1 MTFRTTLC
9 GLGAA
14 LFPSLLMAATLTIT
28 VKDPSG
34 ALVGGAAVTLTPPS
48 GPALP
53 QEQTDT
59 EGRAVFDR
67 LSAGAYRVSVA
78 KQSFDDYKGQ
88 VTVGAQPASLTVSL
102 KISALTTS
110 VKVSGGRSPLAN
122 SDPNYIA
129 LRNSKLGQV
138 RQVENFTLTRDA
150 GTFTFRSGSFSFEPA
165 VMGRLTVAAFVGEG
179 NFHLKPAFNLAAQH
193 LHRMMGADEVS
204 EDFTALVIY
213 FTDSTADEIKQHS
226 VEADESAQKQQQALK
241 RVNAILQT
249 RRVQQAPLIYT
260 SNTLGLPVP
269 RFVSHPLTQLERL
282 LNYQDIPNYD
292 AEVLTELYNNE
303 KPGSFRAFIHGKKH
317 ADLRFLLNPHGALPV
332 LETPEE
338 VALMNF
344 DPASNATASH
354 DSDGLW
360 YLSHT
365 VTEVEAGRDSANEE
379 KRLIAPDHYK
389 IDSFIGGENLLGNR
403 PDLQVVC
410 AMRFHALQDGVRMVK
425 FDLYPDLQVQ
435 HLTFNRVEI
444 PFVQESRSHDGS
456 FYLQMPEPLMTGRS
470 YDVTFEYKGGEML
483 QSERGGVP
491 LRRVWYPTPSGPAS
505 RATYDLTFH
514 VPRNEKIVAVGKLV
528 NQSREEGRDASE
540 WVTDVPIQQA
550 VFRMAGRDAE
560 PHILAGTD
568 EKTGTPVTVY
578 SDFFGLNPSAAKP
591 SPAPPP
597 RSILDQTG
605 QLLRFFGSWFGP
617 APYGHLSV
625 VVGMGDS
632 LPGLIFA
639 SPLGLAGY
647 SAAAERG
654 APLSARNMIDES
666 YPGLLARQ
674 WWGNLLTPASF
685 HDAWLTAGL
694 VNFSDSLFDTAAG
707 NGEYTDHWTHARD
720 ALLLAGRVGPAVNP
734 AGPVWMGILNDTAVT
749 PNASNLLNTNK
760 GGFVM
765 QMLRAM
771 MWDPQTGDQDFQ
783 AMIRDFIARF
793 ANRSVSTGDFQSVVE
808 KHMKGAMDLEGNHR
822 MDWFF
827 REWLYTT
834 DVPNYRLEYSLKP
847 NEKGGVFVTIRLTQ
861 SNVSPGF
868 RMPVPVFGEFSTG
881 VQRIGAAAMWGNTT
895 REFRVALSAQPKRIL
910 LNINHDILTGRDE
923 AALVRPQ

>member
-1 MTFRTTLC
+1 MTFQTTLC

-53 QEQTDT
+53 QKRTDVQ
-59 EGRAVFDR
+59 GRAVFDG

-78 KQSFDDYKGQ
+78 KQSFDEYQGQ
-88 VTVGAQPASLTVSL
+88 VKVGAQPASLTVSL

-249 RRVQQAPLIYT
+249 RRVQQPVLY
-260 SNTLGLPVP
+260 SSPKLGLPVP
-269 RFVSHPLTQLERL
+269 ATVSHPLTQLERL

-292 AEVLTELYNNE
+292 AEVLTELYNHE

-317 ADLRFLLNPHGALPV
+317 ADLRFLVNPHGALPV
-332 LETPEE
+332 LQTPEE

-365 VTEVEAGRDSANEE
+365 VAEVEAGRESSTEE

-389 IDSFIGGENLLGNR
+389 IDSFIRGENLLGNR

-425 FDLYPDLQVQ
+425 FDLVPDLGVQ
-435 HLTFNRVEI
+435 HLRFNGVEI
-444 PFVQESRSHDGS
+444 PFVQESRGHDGS

-470 YDVTFEYKGGEML
+470 YDVTFEYKGGEIL

-491 LRRVWYPTPSGPAS
+491 LVPDSFRS
-505 RATYDLTFH
+505 RQPRHLRPH
-514 VPRNEKIVAVGKLV
+514 VP
-528 NQSREEGRDASE
+528 
-540 WVTDVPIQQA
+540 
-550 VFRMAGRDAE
+550 
-560 PHILAGTD
+560 H
-568 EKTGTPVTVY
+568 
-578 SDFFGLNPSAAKP
+578 
-591 SPAPPP
+591 
-597 RSILDQTG
+597 
-605 QLLRFFGSWFGP
+605 
-617 APYGHLSV
+617 
-625 VVGMGDS
+625 
-632 LPGLIFA
+632 
-639 SPLGLAGY
+639 
-647 SAAAERG
+647 
-654 APLSARNMIDES
+654 SARR
-666 YPGLLARQ
+666 YHRGRRQTHKPVARRGLQRIRV
-674 WWGNLLTPASF
+674 GNRCP
-685 HDAWLTAGL
+685 H
-694 VNFSDSLFDTAAG
+694 
-707 NGEYTDHWTHARD
+707 R
-720 ALLLAGRVGPAVNP
+720 AGRVSHARTTGLSRNP
-734 AGPVWMGILNDTAVT
+734 H
-749 PNASNLLNTNK
+749 
-760 GGFVM
+760 
-765 QMLRAM
+765 R
-771 MWDPQTGDQDFQ
+771 
-783 AMIRDFIARF
+783 
-793 ANRSVSTGDFQSVVE
+793 NRR
-808 KHMKGAMDLEGNHR
+808 NHR
-822 MDWFF
+822 HADDRVHRFL
-827 REWLYTT
+827 RSEPTRAVAALHSR
-834 DVPNYRLEYSLKP
+834 PNR
-847 NEKGGVFVTIRLTQ
+847 
-861 SNVSPGF
+861 
-868 RMPVPVFGEFSTG
+868 PVAPPLR
-881 VQRIGAAAMWGNTT
+881 Q
-895 REFRVALSAQPKRIL
+895 
-910 LNINHDILTGRDE
+910 
-923 AALVRPQ
+923 LVRPVALRPPVGGRGYGWFASGPGLCLDPGSRRVLGRGSGRRAPERSQHDRRILPGPARPPVVGQPAHPGNLSR

>member
-1 MTFRTTLC
+1 MTFQTTLC

-53 QEQTDT
+53 QKRTDVQ
-59 EGRAVFDR
+59 GRAVFDG

-78 KQSFDDYKGQ
+78 KQSFDEYQGQ
-88 VTVGAQPASLTVSL
+88 VKVGAQPASLTVSL

-249 RRVQQAPLIYT
+249 RRVQQPVLY
-260 SNTLGLPVP
+260 SSPKLGLPVP
-269 RFVSHPLTQLERL
+269 ATVSHPLTQLERL

-292 AEVLTELYNNE
+292 AEVLTELYNHE

-317 ADLRFLLNPHGALPV
+317 ADLRFLVNPHGALPV
-332 LETPEE
+332 LQTPEE

-365 VTEVEAGRDSANEE
+365 VAEVEAGRESSTEE

-389 IDSFIGGENLLGNR
+389 IDSFIRGENLLGNR

-425 FDLYPDLQVQ
+425 FDLVPDLGVQ
-435 HLTFNRVEI
+435 HLRFNGVEI
-444 PFVQESRSHDGS
+444 PFVQESRGHDGS

-470 YDVTFEYKGGEML
+470 YDVTFEYKGGEIL

-514 VPRNEKIVAVGKLV
+514 IPRADIIVAVGKLIS
-528 NQSREEGRDASE
+528 QSREEGYNVSE
-540 WVTDVPIQQA
+540 WVTDVPIEQA
-550 VFRMAGRDAE
+550 VFRMPGRQAYPE
-560 PHILAGTD
+560 IHTGTD
-568 EKTGTPVTVY
+568 EITGTPMTVY
-578 SDFFGLNPSAAKP
+578 TAFFGLNPHAP
-591 SPAPPP
+591 SP

-605 QLLRFFGSWFGP
+605 QLLRLFGSWFGP
-617 APYGHLSV
+617 SPYGHLSV
-625 VVGMGDS
+625 VEGMGGS
-632 LPGLIFA
+632 LPGLVFA
-639 SPLGLAGY
+639 STLGLAGY
-647 SAAAERG
+647 SAVAAEG
-654 APLSARNMIDES
+654 VPQSARNMIDES

-674 WWGNLLTPASF
+674 WWGNLLTPATF
-685 HDAWLTAGL
+685 HDDWLTAGL

-720 ALLLAGRVGPAVNP
+720 ALLLAGRGGPAVNP

-749 PNASNLLNTNK
+749 PNASYALNTNK
-760 GGFVM
+760 GGFVI

-783 AMIRDFIARF
+783 AMIRDFIARY

-847 NEKGGVFVTIRLTQ
+847 NEKGGVLLTVRLTQ

-881 VQRIGAAAMWGNTT
+881 VQRVGAAAMWGNTT

-923 AALVRPQ
+923 AALVKPQ

>member
-1 MTFRTTLC
+1 MTFRTKLC

-14 LFPSLLMAATLTIT
+14 LFPSLLMAAALTVT

-34 ALVGGAAVTLTPPS
+34 AMVGGAAVTVTPPR

-53 QEQTDT
+53 QKQTDVQ
-59 EGRAVFDR
+59 GRAVFDG

-78 KQSFDDYKGQ
+78 KQSFDEYKGQ
-88 VTVGAQPASLTVSL
+88 VTVGAQPATLVVSL
-102 KISALTTS
+102 KLSTLTTS

-165 VMGRLTVAAFVGEG
+165 VMGHLTVAAFVGEG
-179 NFHLKPAFNLAAQH
+179 NFHLKPASNLAAQH
-193 LHRMMGADEVS
+193 LHRMTGADEVS

-213 FTDSTADEIKQHS
+213 FTDSTADEIKEHS
-226 VEADESAQKQQQALK
+226 EEADESAQKQQQALK

-249 RRVQQAPLIYT
+249 RRVQQVPLIST
-260 SNTLGLPVP
+260 SSRGLAPAV
-269 RFVSHPLTQLERL
+269 VSHPLTQLERL

-332 LETPEE
+332 LQTPEE
-338 VALMNF
+338 VALLNF
-344 DPASNATASH
+344 DPASNATPSH

-365 VTEVEAGRDSANEE
+365 VAEVEAGRDSSTEE

-389 IDSFIGGENLLGNR
+389 IDSFIRGENLLGNR

-425 FDLYPDLQVQ
+425 FDLVPDLQVQ
-435 HLTFNRVEI
+435 RLTFNKAEI
-444 PFVQESRSHDGS
+444 PFVQESRGHDGS

-470 YDVTFEYKGGEML
+470 YDIAFEYKGGEIL
-483 QSERGGVP
+483 QSDVPGGVP

-514 VPRNEKIVAVGKLV
+514 IPRADIIVAVGKLV
-528 NQSREEGRDASE
+528 SQSREEGYNVSE
-540 WVTDVPIQQA
+540 WVTDVPIEQA
-550 VFRMAGRDAE
+550 VFRLPGRQGYPE
-560 PHILAGTD
+560 IHTGTD
-568 EKTGTPVTVY
+568 ETTGTPMTVY
-578 SDFFGLNPSAAKP
+578 TAFFALNGPTAPS
-591 SPAPPP
+591 P

-605 QLLRFFGSWFGP
+605 QLLRLFGSWFGTT
-617 APYGHLSV
+617 PYGHLSV
-625 VVGMGDS
+625 VEGMGGS

-639 SPLGLAGY
+639 SPMALAGS
-647 SAAAERG
+647 SAVE
-654 APLSARNMIDES
+654 APLGFRNMIDES
-666 YPGLLARQ
+666 YPGLVARQ
-674 WWGNLLTPASF
+674 WWGNLLTPATF
-685 HDAWLTAGL
+685 HDDWLTAGL
-694 VNFSDSLFDTAAG
+694 VNFSDSLFDTAAN
-707 NGEYTDHWTHARD
+707 NGEYGDHWTQARD
-720 ALLLAGRVGPAVNP
+720 ALLRASRVGPPVNP
-734 AGPVWMGILNDTAVT
+734 AGPVWMGMLNDTAVT
-749 PNASNLLNTNK
+749 PNASYALNNNK
-760 GGFVM
+760 GGYVM

-771 MWDPQTGDQDFQ
+771 MWDPQSGDRDFQ
-783 AMIRDFIARF
+783 TMIREFIARF

-808 KHMKGAMDLEGNHR
+808 KHMKGAMDLGGNHR

-834 DVPNYRLEYSLKP
+834 DVPNYRLEYSMQP
-847 NEKGGVFVTIRLTQ
+847 NEKGGALVTARLTQ
-861 SNVSPGF
+861 SNVSPDF
-868 RMPVPVFGEFSTG
+868 RMPVPVFGEFSSG
-881 VQRIGAAAMWGNTT
+881 VQRIGVAAMWGNTT
-895 REFRVALSAQPKRIL
+895 REFRVALSARPKRIL
-910 LNINHDILTGRDE
+910 LNINHDILSAADE
-923 AALVRPQ
+923 AALMKAQ